1 MYLPPLVHSGRPT
14 LPLEVTEMTTT
25 HLPTTI
31 LLTEEETLV
40 TLDPTL
46 MEAMT
51 TILPT
56 TTPLED
62 TE

>member
-1 MYLPPLVHSGRPT
+1 
-14 LPLEVTEMTTT
+14 MTTT